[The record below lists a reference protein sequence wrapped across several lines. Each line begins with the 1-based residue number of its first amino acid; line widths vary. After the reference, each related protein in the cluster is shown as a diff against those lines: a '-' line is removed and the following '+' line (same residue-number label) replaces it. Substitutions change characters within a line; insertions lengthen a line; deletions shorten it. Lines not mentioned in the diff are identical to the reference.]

1 MARQELQKRAEQDNR
16 ERWILPYSRIQEAED
31 GAIVV
36 ILEMPGVSRDD
47 LGIEVENGELR
58 ITGRRKDE
66 KPQGEHL
73 LRERREGSFSR
84 TFTLDDT
91 VDPGSIEAAMNAGVL
106 TVTLHRKEAVKPRR
120 IAVRAG

>member
-1 MARQELQKRAEQDNR
+1 VAKQELQTRTEQEKR
-16 ERWILPYSRIQEAED
+16 ERWVLPYSRISEARD
-31 GAIVV
+31 GSIVV
-36 ILEMPGVSRDD
+36 SLEMPGVSKED

-58 ITGRRKDE
+58 VTGRRKE
-66 KPQGEHL
+66 KRVEGEVL

-91 VDPGSIEAAMNAGVL
+91 VDPDAIGASLAAGVL

-120 IAVRAG
+120 IAVKAG

>member
-1 MARQELQKRAEQDNR
+1 MARQELQKRAEQDSR

-36 ILEMPGVSRDD
+36 MLEMPGVSRDD

-91 VDPGSIEAAMNAGVL
+91 VDPGSIEAAMSAGVL
-106 TVTLHRKEAVKPRR
+106 TVTLRRKEAVKPRR
-120 IAVRAG
+120 IAVKAG